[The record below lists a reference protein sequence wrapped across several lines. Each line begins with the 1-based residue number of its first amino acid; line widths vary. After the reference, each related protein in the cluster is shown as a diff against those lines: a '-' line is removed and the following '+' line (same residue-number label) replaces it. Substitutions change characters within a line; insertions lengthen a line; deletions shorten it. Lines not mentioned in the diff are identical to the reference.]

1 MSSLGEL
8 NDEIG
13 FFPANRTTS
22 MIEQSK
28 KKRLLLFLERYTNSI
43 HFYFSKGNTYIYTCA
58 VILTCFCL

>member
-28 KKRLLLFLERYTNSI
+28 KKKKTIIIFRKI
-43 HFYFSKGNTYIYTCA
+43 H
-58 VILTCFCL
+58 